1 MKICVIGGGGRE
13 HALCWKFAEEGHEVF
28 CAPGNPGIAEIA
40 EVASHAVNDRK
51 AILDWA
57 NAVKPDLVVVGPEDP
72 LIAGMADMFR
82 ENGFSVFGPGQG
94 AARLEGSK
102 AFSKDMMKRA
112 GIPTAKYQS
121 FSDPVAARDYASAE
135 FAAGRPVVVKA
146 SGAALGKGAIVCNSV
161 EEAHASID
169 SMLVAMELGEAGRTI
184 VLEERLD
191 GREFSLL
198 TLVSGTEILSLP
210 VAQDYKRIGD
220 GDEGPNTGGM
230 GTYSPVEWV
239 SDELVRETEDAVV
252 RPILASLAE
261 LDIDYRGVLFSGVM
275 LADGVP
281 YCLEYNVRFGDP
293 ETQSVLRRLGDGF
306 ADALLACAKGE
317 SIPAI
322 PVLDEAV
329 CTVVVASE
337 GYPGDY
343 EKGHLIEIRE
353 VLDGVQVFHAGTR
366 LVGEDLVSYGGRVL
380 AVSATGGD
388 AEEAR
393 AKAYAGVGAV
403 RFEGMQYRKDIGLV

>member
-1 MKICVIGGGGRE
+1 MKICVIGSGGRE
-13 HALCWKFAEEGHEVF
+13 HALCWKFDQEGHDVF
-28 CAPGNPGIAEIA
+28 CAPGNPGIAE
-40 EVASHAVNDRK
+40 VAKVVQHAVHDRK

-57 NAVKPDLVVVGPEDP
+57 NEVKPDLVVVGPEDP

-82 ENGFSVFGPGQG
+82 ENGFAVFGPGQA

-146 SGAALGKGAIVCNSV
+146 SGAALGKGAIVCDSL

-184 VLEERLD
+184 VLEERLE
-191 GREFSLL
+191 GKEFSLL
-198 TLVSGTEILSLP
+198 TLVSGSEILSLP

-220 GDEGPNTGGM
+220 GDEGANTGGM
-230 GTYSPVEWV
+230 GTFSPVDWV
-239 SDELVRETEDAVV
+239 SADLVRETEEAVV
-252 RPILASLAE
+252 RPILSSLAD

-275 LADGVP
+275 LSDGVP

-293 ETQSVLRRLGDGF
+293 ETQSVVRRLGDGF
-306 ADALLACAKGE
+306 ADALLACARGE
-317 SIPAI
+317 AIPAI
-322 PVLDEAV
+322 EVLSEAV
-329 CTVVVASE
+329 CTVVIASG
-337 GYPGDY
+337 GYPGEY
-343 EKGHLIEIRE
+343 EKGHAIEIRE
-353 VLDGVQVFHAGTR
+353 VMDGVEIFHAGTR
-366 LVGEDLVSYGGRVL
+366 MSGEELTTIGGRVV
-380 AVSATGGD
+380 AVSATGLDGED
-388 AEEAR
+388 AR
-393 AKAYAGVGAV
+393 AKAYAGIGAV
-403 RFEGMQYRKDIGLV
+403 RFEGMQYRKDIGL

>member
-13 HALCWKFAEEGHEVF
+13 HALCWKFNEEGHDVF
-28 CAPGNPGIAEIA
+28 CAPGNPGIAEVA
-40 EVASHAVNDRK
+40 EVANHAVHDRK

-57 NAVKPDLVVVGPEDP
+57 NEVKPDLIVVGPEDP

-82 ENGFSVFGPGQG
+82 ENGFAVFGPGQD

-112 GIPTAKYQS
+112 GIPTARYQT
-121 FSDPVAARDYASAE
+121 FSDPVAAKEYAANE
-135 FAAGRPVVVKA
+135 FTAGRPVVVKA
-146 SGAALGKGAIVCNSV
+146 SGAALGKGAIVCDSV
-161 EEAHASID
+161 GEAHAAID
-169 SMLVAMELGEAGRTI
+169 SMLVEMSLGEAGRTV
-184 VLEERLD
+184 VLEQRLE
-191 GREFSLL
+191 GKEFSLL
-198 TLVSGTEILSLP
+198 TLVSGQEIWSLP
-210 VAQDYKRIGD
+210 VAQDYKRVAD

-239 SDELVRETEDAVV
+239 SAELVQETEDAVV

-261 LDIDYRGVLFSGVM
+261 LDIDYRGVLFSGLM
-275 LADGVP
+275 MEDGVP

-293 ETQSVLRRLGDGF
+293 ETQSVVRRLGDGF

-317 SIPAI
+317 AIPAV
-322 PVLDEAV
+322 PVLEEAV
-329 CTVVVASE
+329 CTVVVASG

-343 EKGHLIEIRE
+343 EKGQDIEIGE
-353 VLDGVQVFHAGTR
+353 VLDGVEIFHAGTR
-366 LVGEDLVSYGGRVL
+366 LVGEDLVTSGGRVV
-380 AVSATGGD
+380 AVSATGENG
-388 AEEAR
+388 EEAR

-403 RFEGMQYRKDIGLV
+403 RFEGMQYRKDIGL

>member
-1 MKICVIGGGGRE
+1 MRICVIGGGGRE
-13 HALCWKFAEEGHEVF
+13 HALCWKFDLEGHEVF
-28 CAPGNPGIAEIA
+28 CAPGNPGIAE
-40 EVASHAVNDRK
+40 VATVADHAVHDRK
-51 AILDWA
+51 AILDWV
-57 NAVKPDLVVVGPEDP
+57 NEVKPDLVVVGPEDP

-82 ENGFSVFGPGQG
+82 ENGFDVFGPGQG

-121 FSDPVAARDYASAE
+121 FSDPVAAREYASAE
-135 FAAGRPVVVKA
+135 FGAGRPVVVKA
-146 SGAALGKGAIVCNSV
+146 SGAALGKGAIVCDSV
-161 EEAHASID
+161 EEAHVAID
-169 SMLVAMELGEAGRTI
+169 SMLVAMELGEAGRTV
-184 VLEERLD
+184 VLEERLS

-198 TLVSGTEILSLP
+198 TLVSGKEILSLP
-210 VAQDYKRIGD
+210 VAQDYKRIAD

-239 SDELVRETEDAVV
+239 SEELVRETEDVVV

-275 LADGVP
+275 LSDGVP

-293 ETQSVLRRLGDGF
+293 ETQSVVRRLGDGF
-306 ADALLACAKGE
+306 AESLLACARGE
-317 SIPAI
+317 SIPAVQ
-322 PVLDEAV
+322 VLDDAV

-343 EKGHLIEIRE
+343 EKGREIEIGE
-353 VLDGVQVFHAGTR
+353 LLDGVEIFHAGTR
-366 LVGEDLVSYGGRVL
+366 LVGEDLLTSGGRVL
-380 AVSATGGD
+380 AVSATGVEAD
-388 AEEAR
+388 EAR

-403 RFEGMQYRKDIGLV
+403 RFEGMQYRRDIGV

>member
-13 HALCWKFAEEGHEVF
+13 HALCWKFADEGHTVF

-40 EVASHAVNDRK
+40 TVANHAILDRK

-57 NAVKPDLVVVGPEDP
+57 NEVKPDLVVVGPEDP

-82 ENGFSVFGPGQG
+82 ENGFHVFGPGQD

-112 GIPTAKYQS
+112 GIPTAKYQA
-121 FSDPVAARDYASAE
+121 FSDPVAAREYAAVE

-146 SGAALGKGAIVCNSV
+146 SGAALGKGAIVCDSV
-161 EEAHASID
+161 EEAHAAID
-169 SMLVAMELGEAGRTI
+169 SMLVAMELGEAGRTV

-191 GREFSLL
+191 GKEFSLL
-198 TLVSGTEILSLP
+198 TLVSGSEIWSLP

-230 GTYSPVEWV
+230 GTYSPVDWV
-239 SDELVRETEDAVV
+239 SADMVSATEDAVV

-261 LDIDYRGVLFSGVM
+261 LNIDYRGVLFSGLM
-275 LADGVP
+275 MSDGVP
-281 YCLEYNVRFGDP
+281 FCLEYNVRFGDP

-306 ADALLACAKGE
+306 AEALLACAKGDA
-317 SIPAI
+317 IPAV
-322 PVLDEAV
+322 PVLDEVV

-343 EKGHLIEIRE
+343 ARGRAIEIVE
-353 VLDGVQVFHAGTR
+353 VLDGVEIFHAGTK
-366 LVGEDLVSYGGRVL
+366 LVGDDLVTNGGRVL
-380 AVSATGGD
+380 AVSATGAD

-403 RFEGMQYRKDIGLV
+403 RFEGMQYRKDIGV

>member
-28 CAPGNPGIAEIA
+28 CAPGNPGIWD
-40 EVASHAVNDRK
+40 VATVADHAVHDRK

-57 NAVKPDLVVVGPEDP
+57 NEVKPDLVVVGPEDP

-82 ENGFSVFGPGQG
+82 ENGFDVFGPGQG

-112 GIPTAKYQS
+112 GIPTAKYQA
-121 FSDPVAARDYASAE
+121 FSDPVAARNYATAE

-146 SGAALGKGAIVCNSV
+146 SGTALGKGAIVCDSV
-161 EEAHASID
+161 EEAHAAID

-184 VLEERLD
+184 VLEERLA

-239 SDELVRETEDAVV
+239 SEELVRETEDAVV

-261 LDIDYRGVLFSGVM
+261 LDIDYRGVLFSGLM

-306 ADALLACAKGE
+306 AEALMACARGE
-317 SIPAI
+317 AIPAI

-343 EKGHLIEIRE
+343 EKGRE
-353 VLDGVQVFHAGTR
+353 VEIGELLDGVKVFHAGTR
-366 LVGEDLVSYGGRVL
+366 MVGEELVTNGGRVV
-380 AVSATGGD
+380 AISATGID
-388 AEEAR
+388 AEDAR

-403 RFEGMQYRKDIGLV
+403 RFDGMQYRKDIGL